1 LDNIDEISQL
11 LYASILHEGDE
22 QSDNDRAMPRLVGID
37 RIGSDLI
44 VRLTSGL
51 AFRVIE
57 ERS

>member
-1 LDNIDEISQL
+1 MDKIDIISEL
-11 LYASILHEGDE
+11 IYASILHEGDE
-22 QSDNDRAMPRLVGID
+22 QSDNDRTMPRLVGID
-37 RIGSDLI
+37 RIGCDLI